1 MDVDAR
7 GLDERLLRQ
16 LCRQMQDIT
25 HVCEGLA
32 LKLLDLEA
40 RVDQLGSS
48 VEAVSVAVESEELAC
63 LLDAV
68 GGRLVDLKGLL
79 CVEAEVAVVEQVSD
93 SRESRGSRLEES
105 APLDGVAVMEIDE
118 GVDAAN
124 VETAEY
130 EQDASTPS
138 SDLETVYVDDPQID
152 LLSA

>member
-79 CVEAEVAVVEQVSD
+79 GVEAEVAVVEQATDLRDFSVAETAS
-93 SRESRGSRLEES
+93 
-105 APLDGVAVMEIDE
+105 LDGVAVMEMDE

-124 VETAEY
+124 CETADCQ
-130 EQDASTPS
+130 QDASTLS